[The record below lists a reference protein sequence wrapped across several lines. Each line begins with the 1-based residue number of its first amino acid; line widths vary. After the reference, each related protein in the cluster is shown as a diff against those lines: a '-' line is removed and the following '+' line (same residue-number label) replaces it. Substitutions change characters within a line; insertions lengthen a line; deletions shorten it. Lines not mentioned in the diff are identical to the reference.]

1 LVTVALL
8 LRTGLWEQ
16 TEVRV
21 LFSEQLRLVVVVVER
36 WIVLVFQVQVVAVVV
51 EVRPAGAFL
60 AEQERLDT
68 QAAQAARTHIMV
80 VVVVERLL
88 LVLTQLRELVEVEYL
103 LSLAVFHIS
112 LAVVVVVEPFLLILE
127 VLL

>member
-21 LFSEQLRLVVVVVER
+21 LFSEQLRLVVVVEER
-36 WIVLVFQVQVVAVVV
+36 WIMLVFQVQVVAVAV
-51 EVRPAGAFL
+51 EVRPPGRRV

-68 QAAQAARTHIMV
+68 QAVQAARTHIMV
-80 VVVVERLL
+80 EVVVERLL

-103 LSLAVFHIS
+103 L
-112 LAVVVVVEPFLLILE
+112 
-127 VLL
+127 